1 MTDMIWKARPNTCVP
16 AAEPGEVTYV
26 LSVDNN
32 DVAYM
37 TMPEEAWQDFAN
49 RMGLVEGQDGVWRME
64 KTVDEIERLRD
75 DIIARAI
82 LYEVANGTQRSVGA
96 LYGFVILSMR
106 NGMEKIIPINQAI
119 RKQWPGKDEG
129 WESLD
134 RIKKIG
140 WDVSKAAL
148 EEDSES

>member
-1 MTDMIWKARPNTCVP
+1 M
-16 AAEPGEVTYV
+16 
-26 LSVDNN
+26 
-32 DVAYM
+32 
-37 TMPEEAWQDFAN
+37 AN
-49 RMGLVEGQDGVWRME
+49 QA
-64 KTVDEIERLRD
+64 

-82 LYEVANGTQRSVGA
+82 LHEVANGTQRSVGA